1 MSMYRSDPQFLEQ
14 ALLSL
19 PVFSNLDIEAVKE
32 LASIAGLEEA
42 KRGDIIYKEGDSPDN
57 LYVVISGRIK
67 AYTQKQKEE
76 GDLLEYLYRGTCFGI
91 ISLLT
96 GDKHSVTAE
105 VVNDSLLAV
114 ISREKFDNFLKKH
127 PNLSLGFSRMLS
139 MRVKKRVDKD
149 KHIFESSVIAVYRN
163 NVLSNS
169 RVYSFIL
176 SKALVVESRKKAVV
190 VRLRGDKAV
199 NIPGSG
205 SFLDLSSFN
214 EAKIKEL
221 SFSSQGFD
229 SLKVGYTDPLSLDK
243 SVSRLLG
250 GLTEEYNFVFLDLF
264 PGDNNFNAACLTQA
278 DFIHF
283 LSIETSPFLR
293 GIPKKVRKFSR
304 YFRLGN
310 DKVKVVVCGQRHSK
324 ERKNINGFLRYLK
337 DFMALG
343 GYEVLSYLPGIED
356 TDFNKIADS
365 YPNTGFTKEIRR
377 LARELSGV
385 RIGIALGSGAAFGMA
400 HIGVIK
406 VLEELGLDDDIDIV
420 AGTSMGAVI
429 AVLWGLGRN
438 WKEMRDAVSV
448 FKKVDILS
456 FLDIGFTWKS
466 LLAGRNFRRILN
478 KMFPRGN
485 FYGLK
490 KPVSLACFDFKRR
503 ASRYIYGGNIPLR
516 KAVLASCSFPGIF
529 SPVKNESELLLDGG
543 VLNPLPVKPLV
554 KQGVKKIIAVNI
566 TPSKEDIKRE
576 YSSDSA
582 KVKLNIL
589 DFIFGSIEA
598 MQQEFVGDAVSL
610 SDVAIHPEF
619 SGVSWTDF
627 KNIDYFIERGE
638 KAALKKVEEIKEII
652 KG

>member
-1 MSMYRSDPQFLEQ
+1 MVNLEQ

-32 LASIAGLEEA
+32 LASISVLEEA
-42 KRGDIIYKEGDSPDN
+42 KRGDIIYKEGDSPNN

-76 GDLLEYLYRGTCFGI
+76 GDILEYLYRGTCFGI

-127 PNLSLGFSRMLS
+127 PNLSLGFSKMLS

-149 KHIFESSVIAVYRN
+149 KHIFKSSVIAVYRD
-163 NVLSNS
+163 NVFENS
-169 RVYSFIL
+169 RAYSFIL
-176 SKALVVESRKKAVV
+176 SKALYAESRKKAVV
-190 VRLRGDKAV
+190 VRLRDDKAGR
-199 NIPGSG
+199 ISG
-205 SFLDLSSFN
+205 FTKIYLDLSSFN
-214 EAKIKEL
+214 EAEIRDVPY
-221 SFSSQGFD
+221 SCQGFD
-229 SLKVGYTDPLSLDK
+229 FLEAGYTDSVSLEK
-243 SVSRLLG
+243 AVSRLLG

-264 PGDNNFNAACLTQA
+264 PGDDDFNVACLTQA
-278 DFIHF
+278 DFVHF
-283 LSIETSPFLR
+283 LSVETSPFLR
-293 GIPKKVRKFSR
+293 GMPKKTRKFSSH
-304 YFRLGN
+304 FRLGNDN

-356 TDFNKIADS
+356 TDLNKIADS

-406 VLEELGLDDDIDIV
+406 VLEELGLDDDIDIA

-448 FKKVDILS
+448 FKKVDMLS
-456 FLDIGFTWKS
+456 FLDIGFDWKS
-466 LLAGRNFRRILN
+466 LLAGRNFRRILK
-478 KMFPRGN
+478 KMFPKGN
-485 FYGLK
+485 FYELK

-516 KAVLASCSFPGIF
+516 KVVLASCSFPGIF
-529 SPVKNESELLLDGG
+529 SPVKNEAELLLDGG

-576 YSSDSA
+576 YFSDSA
-582 KVKLNIL
+582 KAKFNVL

-610 SDVAIHPEF
+610 SDVVIHPEF

-627 KNIDYFIERGE
+627 KNIDYFIECGE
-638 KAALKKVEEIKEII
+638 KAALKKVEEIKEIV

>member
-1 MSMYRSDPQFLEQ
+1 MVNLEQ

-19 PVFSNLDIEAVKE
+19 PVFSNLDIAAVKE

-42 KRGDIIYKEGDSPDN
+42 KRGEVIYKEGDSPDN
-57 LYVVISGRIK
+57 LYIVISGRIK

-76 GDLLEYLYRGTCFGI
+76 GDILEYLYRGTCFGI

-96 GDKHSVTAE
+96 GDRHSVTAE

-149 KHIFESSVIAVYRN
+149 KHIFESSVIAVYRDN
-163 NVLSNS
+163 IFPNS
-169 RVYSFIL
+169 KAYSFIL
-176 SKALVVESRKKAVV
+176 SKALVVESRKKAIVV
-190 VRLRGDKAV
+190 GLKSNKDSRV
-199 NIPGSG
+199 SG
-205 SFLDLSSFN
+205 LSNNLLDISSFN

-221 SFSSQGFD
+221 SSISQGFD
-229 SLKVGYTDPLSLDK
+229 YLKIEYTDSLSLDK

-343 GYEVLSYLPGIED
+343 GYEILSYLPFIED
-356 TDFNKIADS
+356 TDLNKIADV

-406 VLEELGLDDDIDIV
+406 VLEDLGLDADIDIA

-456 FLDIGFTWKS
+456 FLDIGFSWKS
-466 LLAGRNFRRILN
+466 LLAGRNFRRILK
-478 KMFPRGN
+478 KMFSSGN
-485 FYGLK
+485 FYELK

-503 ASRYIYGGNIPLR
+503 ASRYIYGGNISLR
-516 KAVLASCSFPGIF
+516 KAILASCSFPGIF

-543 VLNPLPVKPLV
+543 ILNPLPVKPLV

-582 KVKLNIL
+582 KVKLNVL

-610 SDVAIHPEF
+610 SDAAIHPEF

-638 KAALKKVEEIKEII
+638 KAALKKVEEIKEIV
-652 KG
+652 KS